1 MSLTTT
7 AFKTRQAIKIGLAV
21 IIFIPILWGGLS
33 YGLKKYRAAKPI
45 QAEPNIKYG
54 ILPKIQ
60 FPEKKFEA
68 KNFSLELVSDQLPNF
83 GNQARVYVVFRT
95 DKDFMALE
103 TEIQT
108 AKQLGFNDQPRLV
121 GPNIYEFQNNY
132 NQKLVINILDGSFHL
147 TYPYNEDQML
157 MGNVNL
163 PSKEELITKAKSFL
177 AEAKKLPQ
185 DIGENKVS
193 YWKNEGSG
201 LKQVV
206 SQSEANMA
214 RIDFYRTNV
223 YDNFKIVS
231 TDVNRAPISVL
242 LTGLSVSGKDIV
254 EVDYK
259 YVNIDRDSFATYPI
273 KSTAEAYND
282 LKSGNYWPAAD
293 VTASTVTIR
302 KINLAYFEPVA
313 LTNFMEPV
321 YVFEG
326 DNFTAYVPAVAN
338 QFTK

>member
-132 NQKLVINILDGSFHL
+132 NQKLVIN
-147 TYPYNEDQML
+147 
-157 MGNVNL
+157 
-163 PSKEELITKAKSFL
+163 
-177 AEAKKLPQ
+177 
-185 DIGENKVS
+185 
-193 YWKNEGSG
+193 
-201 LKQVV
+201 
-206 SQSEANMA
+206 
-214 RIDFYRTNV
+214 
-223 YDNFKIVS
+223 
-231 TDVNRAPISVL
+231 
-242 LTGLSVSGKDIV
+242 
-254 EVDYK
+254 
-259 YVNIDRDSFATYPI
+259 
-273 KSTAEAYND
+273 
-282 LKSGNYWPAAD
+282 
-293 VTASTVTIR
+293 
-302 KINLAYFEPVA
+302 
-313 LTNFMEPV
+313 
-321 YVFEG
+321 
-326 DNFTAYVPAVAN
+326 
-338 QFTK
+338 

>member
-1 MSLTTT
+1 
-7 AFKTRQAIKIGLAV
+7 
-21 IIFIPILWGGLS
+21 
-33 YGLKKYRAAKPI
+33 
-45 QAEPNIKYG
+45 
-54 ILPKIQ
+54 
-60 FPEKKFEA
+60 
-68 KNFSLELVSDQLPNF
+68 
-83 GNQARVYVVFRT
+83 
-95 DKDFMALE
+95 
-103 TEIQT
+103 
-108 AKQLGFNDQPRLV
+108 
-121 GPNIYEFQNNY
+121 
-132 NQKLVINILDGSFHL
+132 DGSFHL
-147 TYPYNEDQML
+147 TYPYNEGQML